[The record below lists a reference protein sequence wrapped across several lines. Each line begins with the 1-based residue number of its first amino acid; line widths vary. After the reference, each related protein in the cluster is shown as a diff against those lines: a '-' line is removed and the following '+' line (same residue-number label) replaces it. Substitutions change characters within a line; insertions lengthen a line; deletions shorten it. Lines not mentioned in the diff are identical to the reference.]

1 MKTITL
7 LAACC
12 ITLLATI
19 PASAQNNGESD
30 RTGCCKLQEQCS
42 PSASCPNLEMAG
54 IVKAIEYY
62 IDGGRKG
69 DSQIARKGFAE
80 NATMSWSENGKLK
93 SVPIQELY
101 DLYDQPQ
108 KPDGGVS
115 YKISSCSVAEDVAI
129 VRIESQFGYNEF
141 SDMFTLVKDGDG
153 WKIISKVYH
162 KK

>member
-1 MKTITL
+1 
-7 LAACC
+7 
-12 ITLLATI
+12 
-19 PASAQNNGESD
+19 
-30 RTGCCKLQEQCS
+30 
-42 PSASCPNLEMAG
+42 MAG

-69 DSQIARKGFAE
+69 DSQITRKGFAE

-141 SDMFTLVKDGDG
+141 PICLHS
-153 WKIISKVYH
+153 
-162 KK
+162 

>member
-12 ITLLATI
+12 MTLLATI

-42 PSASCPNLEMAG
+42 PSASCPNLEMSG

-80 NATMSWSENGKLK
+80 NATMSWMADETEIAKSHARDLLKTLPCRGLRTEN
-93 SVPIQELY
+93 
-101 DLYDQPQ
+101 
-108 KPDGGVS
+108 
-115 YKISSCSVAEDVAI
+115 
-129 VRIESQFGYNEF
+129 
-141 SDMFTLVKDGDG
+141 
-153 WKIISKVYH
+153 
-162 KK
+162 

>member
-12 ITLLATI
+12 MTLLATI

-62 IDGGRKG
+62 IDGGRKE
-69 DSQIARKGFAE
+69 IAKSHARDLLKTLPCRGLRTE
-80 NATMSWSENGKLK
+80 N
-93 SVPIQELY
+93 
-101 DLYDQPQ
+101 
-108 KPDGGVS
+108 
-115 YKISSCSVAEDVAI
+115 
-129 VRIESQFGYNEF
+129 
-141 SDMFTLVKDGDG
+141 
-153 WKIISKVYH
+153 
-162 KK
+162 